1 MTELEG
7 FLNFARDR
15 LAETDEPLP
24 CEPED
29 CAAVLGYLA
38 ALVPEYQLARQAEAS
53 DSEERRAD
61 RRRAVLD
68 GFRRV
73 RIVTSNGNGNGNGAH
88 TGNGNGSGGNSGDR
102 PSQPGPNP
110 TGRRTTTPTPPEA
123 A

>member
-1 MTELEG
+1 MLELEG

-38 ALVPEYQLARQAEAS
+38 ALVPEYQLAQQTEAANV
-53 DSEERRAD
+53 EERQAD
-61 RRRAVLD
+61 RRRAVLE
-68 GFRRV
+68 GFRRA
-73 RIVTSNGNGNGNGAH
+73 RGAAPPASAGNAGNGNSNGNNDSNGNAH
-88 TGNGNGSGGNSGDR
+88 AGN
-102 PSQPGPNP
+102 P
-110 TGRRTTTPTPPEA
+110 GRRALPPPEA